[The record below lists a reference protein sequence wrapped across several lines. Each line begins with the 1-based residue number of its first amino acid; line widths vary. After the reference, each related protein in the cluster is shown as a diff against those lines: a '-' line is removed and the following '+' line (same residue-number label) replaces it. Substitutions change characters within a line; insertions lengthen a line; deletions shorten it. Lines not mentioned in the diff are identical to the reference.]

1 MRRVPSRLVAATAVA
16 AALSWVSASGA
27 VVAAQTPSSAGAVSA
42 GAALPPGPGSEET
55 ARRCLTCH
63 EADLMSQQ
71 RLNEGGWDREITK
84 MTRWGAQVPD
94 AERPQILRYL
104 TQSFGPRPVART
116 DAAAVAEG
124 EAIYKAS
131 CVSCHADDL
140 AAQQRLT
147 RAAWT
152 REIDKM
158 VRWGARVT
166 DAQKAPLAEYLTA
179 RWGRP

>member
-1 MRRVPSRLVAATAVA
+1 MRRVRHGLAVA
-16 AALSWVSASGA
+16 VVVTAMSWVSAPA
-27 VVAAQTPSSAGAVSA
+27 MFAAQSASSAGSVP
-42 GAALPPGPGSEET
+42 AALSLPPGPGSEET
-55 ARRCLTCH
+55 WRRCLTCH
-63 EADLMSQQ
+63 EADLIAQQ
-71 RLNEGGWDREITK
+71 RLSEGGWDREITK

-94 AERPQILRYL
+94 AERPPILRYL

-116 DAAAVAEG
+116 DAAAIAEG

-140 AAQQRLT
+140 AAQQRLN
-147 RAAWT
+147 RPGWM